1 MGMKGG
7 REFGEEELCKRC
19 CGGIVM
25 IYSVC
30 DVSMSCGLI
39 ASICRR
45 ARKVQGKFSCMFH
58 V

>member
-1 MGMKGG
+1 MGMKGE

-30 DVSMSCGLI
+30 DVLMSCGLI
-39 ASICRR
+39 ASVGRR
-45 ARKVQGKFSCMFH
+45 AREV
-58 V
+58 